1 MNRIGYIVLLLL
13 FGFQASCFAQA
24 DPPKRE
30 FRAAWIAT
38 VVNLDWPANP
48 TTGTVAQKEELITL
62 LDELKD
68 VGINV
73 VIFQVRPECDA
84 LYDSPYEPWSYWLTG
99 SQGSPPSPYYDP
111 LEFAIEE
118 AHARGMELHAWFNPY
133 RSVREEG
140 TYTLSPDHI
149 YSEHPEWHF
158 KKNDLIMLDP
168 GIPDVREYVAGIIT
182 DVVRRYDIDGVH
194 FDDYFYPYEGTT
206 NSDDQ
211 ETWDA
216 YKGDFTN
223 RGDWRRN
230 NVNTLVSMVYDS
242 VQATKPYV
250 KFGISPFGIRKNSD
264 AGTSGLDAYS
274 TIYCDAVAWL
284 NERTVDYLA
293 PQVYWA
299 FERPEAPYGDLVP
312 WWASVM
318 NGLHLYVGHGAH
330 NLISTNSFPVGN
342 WPASELGDQIRF
354 NRDQQGVKGS
364 VFFRADIIV
373 SNAKNFSDSLKLDH
387 YRYPALLPVMDWKD
401 IVPPNEPQN
410 LAYAQNE
417 SNGVFSLQWDLPFQA
432 TDGDSASRY
441 VVYRFEEAPLIE
453 DLELPQYIL
462 DVTNKRSFS
471 PPIPEENQDQFYFL
485 VRALDRN
492 YNESFPSNVITVTP
506 PDKPTLV
513 MPADGAK
520 NQSDTTLLSWS
531 VVDQAG
537 AYTVEV
543 AADNQFESIV
553 LTESVLDT
561 QASVTGL
568 EGLSTY
574 YWRTKTGNAAG
585 HSDYSQAY
593 SFTTGFP
600 VAPELSFPRSGT
612 VNIPLEMTFE
622 WYPADSADV
631 YRYQL
636 GTSSF
641 FQEGTVIL
649 DTVVTDTSVTIS
661 GLDDYT
667 RYYWRVSA
675 SNEYGSSNFSEVWA
689 LRTVTSIFEDQ
700 NQPLS
705 FKLGQNYPNP
715 FNPVTTIDFSVARAG
730 YTSLI
735 IYNVLGQKVAT
746 LVDGTVPAGVH
757 QARFDASSL
766 PTGIYIYRLVQGN
779 KVQVRKMMV
788 LK

>member
-1 MNRIGYIVLLLL
+1 MNRIGYIFLLLL

-48 TTGTVAQKEELITL
+48 TTGTAAQKEELITL
-62 LDELKD
+62 LDELKE

-182 DVVRRYDIDGVH
+182 DVVRRYDVDGVH

-223 RGDWRRN
+223 RGEWRRE
-230 NVNTLVSMVYDS
+230 NVNILVGMVADS
-242 VQATKPYV
+242 IQAIKPHV
-250 KFGISPFGIRKNSD
+250 KFGISPFGIWKN
-264 AGTSGLDAYS
+264 GVPPGITGLDAYNV
-274 TIYCDAVAWL
+274 IYCDAPTWMDREYL
-284 NERTVDYLA
+284 DYLT
-293 PQVYWA
+293 PQLYWP
-299 FERPEAPYGDLVP
+299 FGGGQDYGKLMP
-312 WWASVM
+312 WWADDARI
-318 NGLHLYVGHGAH
+318 NGRHLYPGQALYRQSG
-330 NLISTNSFPVGN
+330 
-342 WPASELGDQIRF
+342 WASDEIPRQIRL
-354 NRDQQGVKGS
+354 NRETENSLGS
-364 VFFRADIIV
+364 VFFRAD
-373 SNAKNFSDSLKLDH
+373 NFFENPKGVTDSLKNNY

-441 VVYRFEEAPLIE
+441 VIYRFEEAPLIE

-506 PDKPTLV
+506 PEKPTLV

-520 NQSDTTLLSWS
+520 NQSDTTMLSWS

-553 LTESVLDT
+553 LTESVQDT

-593 SFTTGFP
+593 NFTTGFP

-649 DTVVTDTSVTIS
+649 DTVVTDTSITIS
-661 GLDDYT
+661 GLNDYT

-700 NQPLS
+700 NKPLS

-735 IYNVLGQKVAT
+735 VYNVLGQKVAT
-746 LVDGTVPAGVH
+746 LVDGNLPAGVH
-757 QARFDASSL
+757 QAHFDASSL